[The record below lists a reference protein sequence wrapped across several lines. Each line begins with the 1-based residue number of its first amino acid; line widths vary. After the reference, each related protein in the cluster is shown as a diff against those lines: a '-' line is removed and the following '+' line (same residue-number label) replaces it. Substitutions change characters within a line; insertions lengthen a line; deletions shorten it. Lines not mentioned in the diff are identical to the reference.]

1 MAWPGST
8 VSTANLDSASDKPA
22 DARADLLSAV
32 QAVNDIINSRAT
44 ASGIAS
50 LDATGKIPTAQI
62 PDTITSSGSAD
73 ITLQPDSDRVTVFY
87 LVNLQPRSVTQLSA
101 ITAETGDVA
110 YCENGDAG
118 SPCLAVYTGS
128 NWKVVSFGA
137 NISAS

>member
-1 MAWPGST
+1 MAWPGTT
-8 VSTANLDSASDKPA
+8 VSTANLDSATDKPS

-32 QAVNDIINSRAT
+32 QAVNDIINSRAA

-50 LDATGKIPTAQI
+50 LDSSGKVPVAQI
-62 PDTITSSGSAD
+62 PDTITSSGSSD

-87 LVNLQPRSVTQLSA
+87 LVNLQPRSVSQLSS
-101 ITAETGDVA
+101 ITGEIGDVA

-118 SPCLAVYTGS
+118 APCLAVYNGT
-128 NWKVVSFGA
+128 NWKKIAFGA